1 MKDFW
6 DQRYNEN
13 EYAYGCKPNHFLE
26 QNLHLISNGKILFPA
41 EGQGR
46 NAVYAAINGYDVFA
60 FDISDSG
67 KQKAEQLARESKVEI
82 DYQNGTL
89 SELNY
94 PENYFDAIVLIYAH
108 VPAEIRKDFHQHL
121 TRLLKPNGIIIFEAF
136 SKEQLNY
143 SSGGPKSLDMLY
155 SKEEVKEE
163 FSGIHFDYLTTEIIH
178 LDEGKYHQGPGSVVR
193 FIGKK
198 LS

>member
-1 MKDFW
+1 M
-6 DQRYNEN
+6 
-13 EYAYGCKPNHFLE
+13 
-26 QNLHLISNGKILFPA
+26 
-41 EGQGR
+41 
-46 NAVYAAINGYDVFA
+46 
-60 FDISDSG
+60 
-67 KQKAEQLARESKVEI
+67 
-82 DYQNGTL
+82 
-89 SELNY
+89 
-94 PENYFDAIVLIYAH
+94 IYAH